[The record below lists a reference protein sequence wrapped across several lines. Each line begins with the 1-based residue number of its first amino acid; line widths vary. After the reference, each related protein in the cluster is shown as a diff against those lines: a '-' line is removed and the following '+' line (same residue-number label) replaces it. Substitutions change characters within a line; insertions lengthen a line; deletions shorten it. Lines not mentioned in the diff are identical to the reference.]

1 MEQRERIA
9 IKFKKYWPLLFVI
22 VILLAGFSVYKLV
35 NSEPESDTIS
45 NITTS
50 TIRAGEIRV
59 SAFGNGSLIS
69 ASEVEL
75 GFEYGGVV
83 EEILVEIG
91 DAVVEGQILAKLD
104 DEKLIQGL
112 EKVQADL
119 RELTSAASVAAAA
132 LELAEAQKA
141 VLNSESE
148 LRFLISPYVLK
159 SELRLREAHVEL
171 QNAISN
177 ANLNPSEDADQ
188 RIAEAQEAVDHAALS
203 LALNWETYAEEYVP
217 DFFNFRWRDA
227 YGFWHDY
234 YDPPSETEVAVVW
247 AELAAAEARVEEA
260 VAYLAA
266 VTESEI
272 PDEAYGSQLVK
283 LEKAGKLVS
292 DAQEALDAS
301 RLVAPVAGVI
311 VELNI
316 QQLESIGT
324 KNVVTIAQLE
334 PPTLEVSFD
343 ESDWSLINVG
353 NSVEVIFDALPEK
366 IYQGKIVFVDP
377 TLKSRQNSTTSVIA
391 LVEIDISQTG
401 WANLPLLSGATV
413 EVIAGEAQV
422 VVLLPI
428 EGLQIDNGDQGKVQL
443 FQENGETV
451 EQEIE
456 LGLRDVLYVEVT
468 RGLSVGDV
476 ILIGS
481 IEK

>member
-1 MEQRERIA
+1 MGQRERIA

-22 VILLAGFSVYKLV
+22 VILLAGFSVYSLFK
-35 NSEPESDTIS
+35 SEPESDTIS

-91 DAVVEGQILAKLD
+91 DVVIEGQILATLD
-104 DEKLIQGL
+104 DEKLIQNL
-112 EKVQADL
+112 EIEQAVL

-141 VLNSESE
+141 VLSAESE
-148 LRFLISPYVLK
+148 LRFLISPYVFK
-159 SELRLREAHVEL
+159 SELRLREAQVEL
-171 QNAISN
+171 QNANSN
-177 ANLNPSEDADQ
+177 ANINPSEEADQ
-188 RIAEAQEAVDHAALS
+188 RIAEAQEAVDHATLS

-234 YDPPSETEVAVVW
+234 YYPPSETEVAVVW
-247 AELAAAEARVEEA
+247 AELAAAEAWVEEA
-260 VAYLAA
+260 EAYLAA
-266 VTESEI
+266 LTDSEI
-272 PDEAYGSQLVK
+272 PDDAYGSQLVK

-301 RLVAPVAGVI
+301 RLVAPVSGMI
-311 VELNI
+311 VESNI
-316 QQLESIGT
+316 QQLQSIGT

-334 PPTLEVSFD
+334 PPTLEASFD
-343 ESDWSLINVG
+343 ESDWSLVKVG
-353 NSVEVIFDALPEK
+353 NSVEVIFDVLPEK
-366 IYQGKIVFVDP
+366 TYQGKIVFVDP
-377 TLKSRQNSTTSVIA
+377 TLKSSQNSTMVSA
-391 LVEIDISQTG
+391 LVELDISQSG
-401 WANLPLLSGATV
+401 WANFPLLSGATV
-413 EVIAGEAQV
+413 EVIAGEAQG

-428 EGLQIDNGDQGKVQL
+428 EGLQIDDGDQGKVQL
-443 FQENGETV
+443 IQENGETV

-456 LGLRDVLYVEVT
+456 LGIRDVLFVEVT
-468 RGLSVGDV
+468 NGLSVGDV